1 MDTELSSTLQ
11 AMSPEAESEKSSPAL
26 RTDARRNRER
36 LLAAAEEVFLERG
49 ATASLDDV
57 AKRAGVGIGTLYR
70 RFPSREALLAA
81 ICDERFLAIVEAS
94 RNGRPGHPATA
105 LRAFIEAMA
114 TATSTYRGLAA
125 SFGTVLK
132 QTERGC
138 GAAMDEGQRLLN
150 LAQES
155 GVARRDVSMDDIVC
169 LIVAVALATAE
180 QANKQARIAHL
191 VGLFLGGMLATPL
204 ERS

>member
-1 MDTELSSTLQ
+1 LNTELPSTLQ
-11 AMSPEAESEKSSPAL
+11 AMSHEPESRKSSPAL

-57 AKRAGVGIGTLYR
+57 AKRAKVGIGTLYR

-94 RNGRPGHPATA
+94 RNDGACDPAMA
-105 LRAFIEAMA
+105 LRSFIEAMA

-125 SFGTVLK
+125 SFGTVLT

-138 GAAMDEGQRLLN
+138 TAAMEEGRRLLDR
-150 LAQES
+150 AQGT
-155 GVARRDVSMDDIVC
+155 GVVRRGVSMDDIVC
-169 LIVAVALATAE
+169 LIVAVALSAAGQT
-180 QANKQARIAHL
+180 NTQARVTYLID
-191 VGLFLGGMLATPL
+191 LFLGGLFAAP
-204 ERS
+204 EKR